1 MYYIVVYILCRS
13 GDNEGLHCVQCH
25 PTHPHLVV
33 TGRTDGSVCFWDLR
47 HQRQPL
53 SHMEA
58 HTDIGVCVCVCVCV
72 CVYVCV
78 CMCVC
83 VCVCVVYVCVC
94 VCVCVVYMCCVCVS

>member
-1 MYYIVVYILCRS
+1 MCCNDSEELCLRAPPVTMCITLVYILCRS

-58 HTDIGVCVCVCVCV
+58 HTDIGVCLCVYVLCVCLCVCVCM
-72 CVYVCV
+72 Y
-78 CMCVC
+78 
-83 VCVCVVYVCVC
+83 
-94 VCVCVVYMCCVCVS
+94 CVCVS